1 MGENDSSHGVR
12 QQPHGCYDCNCAVSI
27 EEAAEKD
34 FCIHKKSLK
43 DQVHICMTI
52 QRICRIGFINV
63 FPGLLKST

>member
-1 MGENDSSHGVR
+1 MVAGNNPMAGMTAAV
-12 QQPHGCYDCNCAVSI
+12 AVSI